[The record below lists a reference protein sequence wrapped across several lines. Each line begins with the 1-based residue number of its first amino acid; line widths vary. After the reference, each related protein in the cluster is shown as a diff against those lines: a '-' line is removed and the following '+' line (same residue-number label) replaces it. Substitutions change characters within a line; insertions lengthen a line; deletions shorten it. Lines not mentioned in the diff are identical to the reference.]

1 MGCHIRAAER
11 RTFSNPQ
18 GLINH
23 HPTCGNG
30 KRLLFV
36 GPSALGTDT
45 AWKPGGGGRPVRTQA
60 CYGLVLGEAGAKYKM
75 TGELTIYLPSVRPL
89 ALLFWRGIVQ

>member
-1 MGCHIRAAER
+1 MGRHIRAAER

-18 GLINH
+18 DLINH
-23 HPTCGNG
+23 HPTFGNG
-30 KRLLFV
+30 RLLFV
-36 GPSALGTDT
+36 GLSALGKDD
-45 AWKPGGGGRPVRTQA
+45 AWKPGGRGRPVRTQA

-75 TGELTIYLPSVRPL
+75 TGELTIYLPSVRSL